1 MHYDYVPITHRRP
14 LKWPGGKRVA
24 LIITINLETWDLIK
38 DTDRPYYAGG
48 PAILPDVLPGNTR
61 TSRTSPGANTVSASA
76 CSACSTCSTR

>member
-48 PAILPDVLPGNTR
+48 PAILPDVLPGNTPDFPNFTWR
-61 TSRTSPGANTVSASA
+61 ESVSY
-76 CSACSTCSTR
+76 THLTLPTNREV